1 MVFVG
6 YFYTFAQSKKQL
18 VNDVIDCLLVCYI
31 RYRFINTIKNI
42 LKHKNSMT
50 KKEQIIE
57 KDSIVVKFVGD
68 SGDGMQLSGTLFS
81 DAAALT
87 GNDIATFPD
96 YPAEIRAPHNT
107 IAGVSGYQ
115 VHIGSHIYSS
125 GDKCDFLVA
134 MNPASFRSNLKWAKK
149 GATIIVDIDTFTD
162 EAIAKAGYVETPF
175 TEEIEHAYTIVKA
188 PISSFT
194 KRIGQEQGADVKTA
208 EKCRNMFALGIIF
221 YVTHKTL
228 EQTEKY
234 LERKFAK
241 KPDVVKLNKAV
252 LHEGYEFA
260 DKLEL
265 IHSHIVSVSTAEMPK
280 GRYRNITG
288 NVATAWG
295 LLAAAERSGLKLF
308 LGSYPITPA
317 TDIMIELAKHKSLGA
332 RVFQAEDEIAGIC
345 SAIGASY
352 AGALAC
358 TTTSGPGL
366 SLKSEALGLAVMTE
380 LPLVVVD
387 VQRGGPSTGL
397 PTKTEQSD
405 LSQALFG
412 RNGEAPCIVVAASS
426 SANCFYWA
434 YTAAKLAIEHMTPT
448 ILLTDGYLGNGS
460 QLFRI
465 PKVADLP
472 EIKPQFAKENDPEYQ
487 PYRRN
492 PETLAREWAIP
503 GMEGL
508 RHRVGGLEKESGIGS
523 VSTDPENHAKMTY
536 YRQEKVNRVANY
548 IPNQEVT
555 GNVDGELLVIG
566 WGGTSGALT
575 LAVDEMVKEGKPVA
589 YTHFNYISPL
599 PKNTEDILKRYKKIV
614 VCELNNGQFANYL
627 KMNFPQ
633 YPMHQF
639 NKVMGLPF
647 EVGELKDKFNE
658 ILGE

>member
-1 MVFVG
+1 MSNNQIVNRDDLVVR
-6 YFYTFAQSKKQL
+6 FA
-18 VNDVIDCLLVCYI
+18 
-31 RYRFINTIKNI
+31 
-42 LKHKNSMT
+42 
-50 KKEQIIE
+50 
-57 KDSIVVKFVGD
+57 GD

-81 DAAALT
+81 DASALT

-115 VHIGSHIYSS
+115 VHVGSHIYSS
-125 GDKCDFLVA
+125 GDKCDILVA
-134 MNPASFRSNLKWAKK
+134 MNPASFKSQLKWAKK
-149 GATIIVDIDTFTD
+149 GATVIVDADTFTT
-162 EAIAKAGYVETPF
+162 EAMEKAGYKENPF
-175 TEEIEHAYTIVKA
+175 TEEFEHAYTIVHA
-188 PISSFT
+188 PITSFT
-194 KRIGQEQGADVKTA
+194 QRIGQELGADKKTA
-208 EKCRNMFALGIIF
+208 DKSRNMFALGMIF
-221 YVTHKTL
+221 FLTNKTL
-228 EQTEKY
+228 EKTNAY

-252 LHEGYEFA
+252 LSEGYEYA
-260 DKLEL
+260 EKLEL
-265 IHSHIVSVSTAEMPK
+265 IHSKIVEVAHAQMPK

-295 LLAAAERSGLKLF
+295 LLAASERSGRRLF

-317 TDIMIELAKHKSLGA
+317 TDVMVELSKHKGLGA

-358 TTTSGPGL
+358 TSTSGPGL

-405 LSQALFG
+405 LNQALYG
-412 RNGEAPCIVVAASS
+412 RNGEAPLIVVAASS

-434 YTAAKLAIEHMTPT
+434 YTAAKLALEHMTPV

-472 EIKPQFAKENDPEYQ
+472 SITPRLAKPNDPD
-487 PYRRN
+487 YRPFRRD
-492 PETLAREWAIP
+492 PETFAREWALP

-508 RHRVGGLEKESGIGS
+508 RHRVGGLEKCPDGPL
-523 VSTDPENHAKMTY
+523 STDPENHALMVY
-536 YRQEKVNRVANY
+536 NRQEKVNRVANY
-548 IPNQEVT
+548 IPEQEVK
-555 GNVDGELLVIG
+555 GNPDADLLVVG
-566 WGGTSGALT
+566 WGGTAGALT
-575 LAVDEMVKEGKPVA
+575 LAVEELNKEGKKVA
-589 YTHFNYISPL
+589 YTHFNYICPL
-599 PKNTEDILKRYKKIV
+599 PKNTGDILRKYKKIV
-614 VCELNNGQFANYL
+614 VCELNNGQFAGYL
-627 KMNFPQ
+627 RTQ
-633 YPMHQF
+633 YPECPMHQY

-647 EVGELKDKFNE
+647 EVGELKAEFE
-658 ILGE
+658 RLLEM

>member
-1 MVFVG
+1 MSQDQIVNKDDLVIR
-6 YFYTFAQSKKQL
+6 FA
-18 VNDVIDCLLVCYI
+18 
-31 RYRFINTIKNI
+31 
-42 LKHKNSMT
+42 
-50 KKEQIIE
+50 
-57 KDSIVVKFVGD
+57 GD

-81 DAAALT
+81 DASALT

-107 IAGVSGYQ
+107 VAGVSGYQ
-115 VHIGSHIYSS
+115 VHVGSHIYSS
-125 GDKCDFLVA
+125 GDKCDILVA
-134 MNPASFRSNLKWAKK
+134 MNPAAFKSQLKWAKK
-149 GATIIVDIDTFTD
+149 GATVIVDMDTFTED
-162 EAIAKAGYVETPF
+162 ALEKAGYKDDPF
-175 TEEIEHAYTIVKA
+175 TDELERAYTIVHA
-188 PISSFT
+188 PITSFT
-194 KRIGQEQGADVKTA
+194 NKIGAEQGVDKKTT
-208 EKCRNMFALGIIF
+208 EKCRNMFALGMIF
-221 YVTHKTL
+221 YLTHKTL
-228 EQTEKY
+228 DKTYAY

-252 LHEGYEFA
+252 LTEGYEYA

-265 IHSHIVSVSTAEMPK
+265 IHSKIVEVSHATEMPK

-295 LLAAAERSGLKLF
+295 LLAASERSGRRLF

-317 TDIMIELAKHKSLGA
+317 TDVMVELAKHKSLGA

-345 SAIGASY
+345 SAIGASF

-358 TTTSGPGL
+358 TSTSGPGL

-405 LSQALFG
+405 LAQALYG
-412 RNGEAPCIVVAASS
+412 RNGEAPLIVVAASS

-434 YTAAKLAIEHMTPT
+434 YTAAKLALEHMTPV

-472 EIKPQFAKENDPEYQ
+472 EIKPRLATPNDPN
-487 PYRRN
+487 YRPFRRD
-492 PETLAREWAIP
+492 PETFAREWALP

-508 RHRVGGLEKESGIGS
+508 RHRVGGLEKCPDGPL
-523 VSTDPENHAKMTY
+523 STDPENHQLMVNN
-536 YRQEKVNRVANY
+536 RQEKVNRVANY
-548 IPNQEVT
+548 IPDQEVQ
-555 GNVDGELLVIG
+555 GDPDADLLVVG

-575 LAVDEMVKEGKPVA
+575 LAVEEMNKEGKKVA
-589 YTHFNYISPL
+589 YTHFNYICPL
-599 PKNTEDILKRYKKIV
+599 PKNTGDILRRYKKIV
-614 VCELNNGQFANYL
+614 VCELNNGQFLGYL
-627 KMNFPQ
+627 RTKFPEC
-633 YPMHQF
+633 PMTAY

-647 EVGELKDKFNE
+647 EVGELKDHFNSL
-658 ILGE
+658 IG

>member
-1 MVFVG
+1 MSKNQIVNKDDLVVR
-6 YFYTFAQSKKQL
+6 FA
-18 VNDVIDCLLVCYI
+18 
-31 RYRFINTIKNI
+31 
-42 LKHKNSMT
+42 
-50 KKEQIIE
+50 
-57 KDSIVVKFVGD
+57 GD

-115 VHIGSHIYSS
+115 VHVGSHIYSS
-125 GDKCDFLVA
+125 GDKCDILVA
-134 MNPASFRSNLKWAKK
+134 MNPASFKSQLKWAKK
-149 GATIIVDIDTFTD
+149 GATVIVDADTFTP
-162 EAIAKAGYVETPF
+162 EALEKAGYKEDPF
-175 TEEIEHAYTIVKA
+175 TEEFERAYTIVHA
-188 PISSFT
+188 PITSFT
-194 KRIGQEQGADVKTA
+194 ERIGNEQGVDKKTA
-208 EKCRNMFALGIIF
+208 DKSRNMFALGMIF
-221 YVTHKTL
+221 FLTNKTL
-228 EQTEKY
+228 EKTFAY

-241 KPDVVKLNKAV
+241 KPEVVKLNKAV
-252 LHEGYEFA
+252 LTEGYEYA

-265 IHSHIVSVSTAEMPK
+265 IHSKIMEVAHAQMPK

-295 LLAAAERSGLKLF
+295 LLAASERSGRRLF

-317 TDIMIELAKHKSLGA
+317 TDVMVELSKHKGLGA
-332 RVFQAEDEIAGIC
+332 RVFQAEDEIAGVC

-358 TTTSGPGL
+358 TSTSGPGL

-405 LSQALFG
+405 LNQALYG
-412 RNGEAPCIVVAASS
+412 RNGEAPLIVVAASS

-434 YTAAKLAIEHMTPT
+434 YTAAKLALEHMTPV

-472 EIKPQFAKENDPEYQ
+472 SITPRLAKPNDPN
-487 PYRRN
+487 YRPFRRD
-492 PETLAREWAIP
+492 PETFAREWALP

-508 RHRVGGLEKESGIGS
+508 RHRVGGLEKCPDGPL
-523 VSTDPENHAKMTY
+523 STDPENHALMTY
-536 YRQEKVNRVANY
+536 NRQEKVNRVANY
-548 IPNQEVT
+548 IPDQEVT
-555 GNVDGELLVIG
+555 GNPDADLLVVG
-566 WGGTSGALT
+566 WGGTAGALT
-575 LAVDEMVKEGKPVA
+575 LAVEEMNNEGKKVA
-589 YTHFNYISPL
+589 YTHFNYICPL
-599 PKNTEDILKRYKKIV
+599 PKNTGDILRKYKKIV
-614 VCELNNGQFANYL
+614 VCELNNGQFLGYL
-627 KMNFPQ
+627 RTKFPEC
-633 YPMHQF
+633 PMHQY
-639 NKVMGLPF
+639 NKIMGLPF
-647 EVGELKDKFNE
+647 EVGELKECFTK